1 MNCFCT
7 ASDTQLVAQTNYL
20 EQLRSFRPKH
30 TVLEEEGKNGTRQDK
45 KTHAQLAM
53 EEKRRTDQEKI
64 SAYKKKHERLI
75 EECEE
80 EREREREA
88 AEAERVENEEERAAL
103 KREREG
109 QTATPHEEDVK
120 TKKKRSRITSFQDP
134 KYFLKSV
141 QTDRSYEERFLSFS
155 FLF

>member
-1 MNCFCT
+1 
-7 ASDTQLVAQTNYL
+7 
-20 EQLRSFRPKH
+20 
-30 TVLEEEGKNGTRQDK
+30 
-45 KTHAQLAM
+45 M

-75 EECEE
+75 EEREE

-134 KYFLKSV
+134 KYVLKSV

>member
-1 MNCFCT
+1 ME
-7 ASDTQLVAQTNYL
+7 YL

-64 SAYKKKHERLI
+64 TAYKKKHERMA
-75 EECEE
+75 EEREE

-88 AEAERVENEEERAAL
+88 AEAERIENEEERTAL

-109 QTATPHEEDVK
+109 SITITNTEDET
-120 TKKKRSRITSFQDP
+120 TKKKRSRIRSFQDP

-141 QTDRSYEERFLSFS
+141 QTDRAYEERFIFYNIVVVVVIVVIAVSL
-155 FLF
+155 FL